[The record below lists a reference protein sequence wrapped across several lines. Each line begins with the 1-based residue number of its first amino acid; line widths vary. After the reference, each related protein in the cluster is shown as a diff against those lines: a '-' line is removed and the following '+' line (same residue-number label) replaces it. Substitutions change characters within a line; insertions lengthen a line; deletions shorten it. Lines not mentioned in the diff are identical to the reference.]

1 MIPAEGTQY
10 PGIVKLL
17 LHFEWSFIALFALN
31 TDNGEQF
38 LRTLTPLLLKN
49 GICVIISKSILVT
62 HNNLE
67 VFSAF
72 FYTWRQVNVFVY
84 CAEGNSFLEGIVV
97 IQDIIKSLTKPI
109 VGKIWITTALWDFT
123 MQLFQRKLSFQN
135 IHSLFSFFIRTQT
148 KRKINNFKAFYDYMQ
163 EFKVNAFRCFSTRH
177 VLAVKSWRRCQEKQE
192 IKILPQDKVEIIFS
206 LDKYFIY
213 NTVWAVAWA
222 LNAAFSSRS
231 KKERKMSGERLKAP
245 SLQPWQVS

>member
-1 MIPAEGTQY
+1 MVPAEGTQY
-10 PGIVKLL
+10 PGIVNLL
-17 LHFEWSFIALFALN
+17 LHFEWSFIGLFASN

-62 HNNLE
+62 NNNLK

-72 FYTWRQVNVFVY
+72 FFTWRQVNVFVY
-84 CAEGNSFLEGIVV
+84 SAEGNSFLEGIAI
-97 IQDIIKSLTKPI
+97 IQDIIKGLTKPI

-135 IHSLFSFFIRTQT
+135 IHSLFSFFIHTPK
-148 KRKINNFKAFYDYMQ
+148 KRKINNFTAFYDYM
-163 EFKVNAFRCFSTRH
+163 EKFKLKAFHCFSTRH
-177 VLAVKSWRRCQEKQE
+177 VLAVKSWRRCQEKPE
-192 IKILPQDKVEIIFS
+192 IKLLPQDKVEIILS

-222 LNAAFSSRS
+222 LNAAFSSKS
-231 KKERKMSGERLKAP
+231 KRERKMSRERLKA
-245 SLQPWQVS
+245 SHLQPWQVS